1 VDAAAT
7 VLSDEELLRCLA
19 RPGFS
24 TAAEVT
30 DVSGR
35 GVGIDV
41 VATAA
46 RALGGSLEIRSE
58 ENKGTTFTVRLP
70 VTLAIVRALLARSG
84 AETYALPLTH
94 VAETVDPRPE
104 DIQRV
109 QGREAIVLRGKLLP
123 IVRLGEL
130 VGAGAT
136 VSHSRVPVIV
146 LELGDRR
153 TGVAVD
159 ALLGQQEIVVK
170 SFEAPRGMLPVFSG
184 ATILGDGRPAL
195 ILDAGGLT

>member
-1 VDAAAT
+1 
-7 VLSDEELLRCLA
+7 
-19 RPGFS
+19 
-24 TAAEVT
+24 
-30 DVSGR
+30 SGR

-46 RALGGSLEIRSE
+46 RALGGSLEVRSE
-58 ENKGTTFTVRLP
+58 EGRGSTFTVRLP
-70 VTLAIVRALLARSG
+70 VTLAIMRALLARAG
-84 AETYALPLTH
+84 AETYAMPLTH

-109 QGREAIVLRGKLLP
+109 QGREAILLRGRLLP
-123 IVRLGEL
+123 IVRLSDI

-146 LELGDRR
+146 LEVGERR
-153 TGVAVD
+153 TGVMVD
-159 ALLGQQEIVVK
+159 VLLGQQEIVVK
-170 SFEAPRGMLPVFSG
+170 TFEAPRGMLPVFSG